1 MNPDTS
7 ITYREITRQQNGWNR
22 ALEALTKEKSRHKE
36 WLDRYAGHVWVFVGC
51 GTSYYIAQTASFL
64 FTEIAGIRSSAVPAS
79 EVIMFP
85 ENVFQRGNDYLMI
98 PISRSGTTTEI
109 VLAARKARQQLN
121 IPTLAVSCT
130 RDSKMSVESNLALS
144 FPFEEEKSVVM
155 TSSFTTL
162 LLSILHLAASHLE
175 REDISKQLSTIPD
188 ASTHMMQNS
197 EPLIKKISNDP
208 LLEDFIFLGQGP
220 FYGLANEAA
229 LKMQEMSISS
239 SQSFHSLEYRHG
251 PMSTATEH
259 SLITLL
265 VSHEG
270 ESYQIQLAKE
280 MKKLGASLLVLHS
293 SGDPSISQVA
303 DYDVGIKPD
312 YGDLLNSFMYLP
324 VLQLLGYY
332 KALAKSINPDTP
344 KNLSHVVTF
353 DNEG

>member
-1 MNPDTS
+1 M
-7 ITYREITRQQNGWNR
+7 
-22 ALEALTKEKSRHKE
+22 
-36 WLDRYAGHVWVFVGC
+36 WVFVGC
-51 GTSYYIAQTASFL
+51 GTSFYIAQTASFL

-85 ENVFQRGNDYLMI
+85 ENVFQRGNHYLMV

-130 RDSKMSVESNLALS
+130 PDSKMSVESDLTLS

-155 TSSFTTL
+155 TSSFTTQ
-162 LLSILHLAASHLE
+162 LLSILHLAVSYVE
-175 REDISKQLSTIPD
+175 REDLQKQLSAIPE
-188 ASTHMMQNS
+188 ASTHMMRNS
-197 EPLIKKISNDP
+197 ESLIEKISNNP
-208 LLEDFIFLGQGP
+208 LLKDFVFLGQGP

-251 PMSTATEH
+251 PMSTATEY

-270 ESYQIQLAKE
+270 ESYQIQLARE
-280 MKKLGASLLVLHS
+280 MKKLGASILILHG
-293 SGDPSISQVA
+293 SGDPSISQAA
-303 DYDVGIKPD
+303 DYDIGVNPD
-312 YGDLLNSFMYLP
+312 FGDLLNSFQYLP

-332 KALAKSINPDTP
+332 RALAKNINPDMP

-353 DNEG
+353 DSEG